1 MPLEIVTL
9 LSRIATLWIDA
20 KVAQRPLTMVTHK
33 PDNAEAAVMPSQG
46 DGRQA
51 PLTSESAGVSMT
63 SMENNAAHR
72 AMKMAAGAGDY
83 LGDLVITG
91 AMGQPRML
99 PVNDSGRA
107 QERTTPGNDSAKVP
121 ERATSSADNAKA
133 QEWQPSLRSDVLND
147 FSISGKNKYNEW
159 AGRVARRHNLVENE
173 SKDHTE
179 ENAFRHALTSAIYSM
194 KYGSTASL
202 EMGWANEQK
211 DFNIITSLRGK
222 IDLAKIADTNADLLN
237 NRSGIAIAQRLVRE
251 KGEGN
256 VTIKDL
262 EDAVIKELR
271 AGKLVTHPHQE
282 LRSGRLAP
290 EMLSYHR
297 MPGLIQWEAQNGP
310 TEWDRAR
317 AREILQH
324 RGIK

>member
-1 MPLEIVTL
+1 
-9 LSRIATLWIDA
+9 
-20 KVAQRPLTMVTHK
+20 MVTHK
-33 PDNAEAAVMPSQG
+33 PDNAEAAVVPAQVE
-46 DGRQA
+46 GRHTHLSA
-51 PLTSESAGVSMT
+51 ENAGVSMT
-63 SMENNAAHR
+63 SVDTNAAHR
-72 AMKMAAGAGDY
+72 AMRTAASGGEG

-91 AMGQPRML
+91 AATR
-99 PVNDSGRA
+99 D
-107 QERTTPGNDSAKVP
+107 RTTVGNDSATTKD
-121 ERATSSADNAKA
+121 RAAAGNDSAMTKDRAAAGNDTAK
-133 QEWQPSLRSDVLND
+133 QQDWQPSLKSDIFND
-147 FSISGKNKYNEW
+147 FTIEGKNKYNEW
-159 AGRVARRHNLVENE
+159 AGREARRYNLVEHE
-173 SKDHTE
+173 GKDHTE

-211 DFNIITSLRGK
+211 DFNIVTSLRGK

-237 NRSGIAIAQRLVRE
+237 NRSGIEIAQRLVRE

-262 EDAVIKELR
+262 EEAVIKELR
-271 AGKLVTHPHQE
+271 EGKLVTHPQQE

-310 TEWDRAR
+310 TESDRAR

>member
-1 MPLEIVTL
+1 M
-9 LSRIATLWIDA
+9 
-20 KVAQRPLTMVTHK
+20 VAHK
-33 PDNAEAAVMPSQG
+33 PDNAEAAVVPAQVE
-46 DGRQA
+46 GRHSHLSA
-51 PLTSESAGVSMT
+51 ENAGVSMT
-63 SMENNAAHR
+63 SVDTNAAHR
-72 AMKMAAGAGDY
+72 AMRTAASGGEG

-91 AMGQPRML
+91 AATRDRTTVG
-99 PVNDSGRA
+99 NDSATTKDRA
-107 QERTTPGNDSAKVP
+107 AAGNDSAKQQ
-121 ERATSSADNAKA
+121 D
-133 QEWQPSLRSDVLND
+133 WQPSLKSDIFND
-147 FSISGKNKYNEW
+147 FTIEGKNKYNEW
-159 AGRVARRHNLVENE
+159 AGREARRYNLVENE
-173 SKDHTE
+173 GKDHTE

-211 DFNIITSLRGK
+211 DFNIVTSLRGK

-237 NRSGIAIAQRLVRE
+237 NRSGIEIAQRLVRE

-262 EDAVIKELR
+262 EEAVIKELR
-271 AGKLVTHPHQE
+271 EGKLVTHPQQE
-282 LRSGRLAP
+282 LRTGRLAP

-310 TEWDRAR
+310 TESDRAR

>member
-1 MPLEIVTL
+1 
-9 LSRIATLWIDA
+9 
-20 KVAQRPLTMVTHK
+20 MVTHK
-33 PDNAEAAVMPSQG
+33 PDNAEAAVVPAQVE
-46 DGRQA
+46 GRHTHLSA
-51 PLTSESAGVSMT
+51 ENAGVSMT
-63 SMENNAAHR
+63 SVDTNAAHR
-72 AMKMAAGAGDY
+72 AMRTAASGGEG

-91 AMGQPRML
+91 AATRDRST
-99 PVNDSGRA
+99 V
-107 QERTTPGNDSAKVP
+107 GNDSATPKD
-121 ERATSSADNAKA
+121 RAAAVNDTAK
-133 QEWQPSLRSDVLND
+133 QQDWQPSLKSDIFND
-147 FSISGKNKYNEW
+147 FTIEGKNKYNEW
-159 AGRVARRHNLVENE
+159 AGREARRHNLVENE
-173 SKDHTE
+173 GKDHTE

-211 DFNIITSLRGK
+211 DFNIVTSLRGK

-237 NRSGIAIAQRLVRE
+237 NRSGIEIAQRLVRE

-262 EDAVIKELR
+262 EDAVMRDLR
-271 AGKLVTHPHQE
+271 AGKLVTHPQQE

-310 TEWDRAR
+310 TESDRAR

>member
-1 MPLEIVTL
+1 
-9 LSRIATLWIDA
+9 
-20 KVAQRPLTMVTHK
+20 MVTHK
-33 PDNAEAAVMPSQG
+33 PDNAEAAVVPAQVE
-46 DGRQA
+46 GRHTHLSA
-51 PLTSESAGVSMT
+51 ENAGVSMT
-63 SMENNAAHR
+63 SVDTNAAHR
-72 AMKMAAGAGDY
+72 AMRTAASGGEG

-91 AMGQPRML
+91 AATR
-99 PVNDSGRA
+99 D
-107 QERTTPGNDSAKVP
+107 RTTVGNDSATTKD
-121 ERATSSADNAKA
+121 RAAAGKDTAK
-133 QEWQPSLRSDVLND
+133 QPEWQPSLKSDIFND
-147 FSISGKNKYNEW
+147 FTIEGKNKYNVW
-159 AGRVARRHNLVENE
+159 AGREARRYNLVENE
-173 SKDHTE
+173 GKDHTE

-211 DFNIITSLRGK
+211 DFNIVTSLRGK

-237 NRSGIAIAQRLVRE
+237 NRSGIEIAQRLVRE

-262 EDAVIKELR
+262 EDAVMRDLR
-271 AGKLVTHPHQE
+271 AGKLVTHPQQE

-310 TEWDRAR
+310 TESDRAR